1 MRAIAE
7 KQRKPDM
14 AMAVSV
20 TSSRAP
26 PPPALGA
33 NVGAPSTWTPLRDDY
48 FQPPLLSAKE
58 QSYLVRKACEAAQ
71 EVVERARSTQGPMT
85 WRHVEKYND
94 VQIYTG
100 QSRRSAAS
108 SSMGETLC
116 VCGVTTVPAT
126 VKEVAALFDLSTSR
140 QMKEFALG
148 NRDYFFDGLVLYTL
162 SPRTRDRPMH
172 LVTAKW
178 CAVQAP
184 SGMAPRDFCYLEC
197 QDRFMDSTG
206 RKGWVICQHSIK
218 LPGCDDL
225 TRSFGLVRGSFYHSG
240 MIVVESDRP
249 GHVDIIH
256 MQQLNFKQN
265 TKVPTAFLRE
275 RIAFVGRVRI
285 MLRNTRLNEQRY
297 LSDLELVPKKYRSR
311 CGVCQDS
318 FSLLLLR
325 KLNCR
330 KCGEVVCAACSKEFE
345 VTTVKFTPSM
355 QLRICM
361 HCFEQ
366 ITSTPQVPNAMADAP
381 RHSSAYSLLGYH
393 EDEQRASFMTQS
405 PTSAAEMA
413 DRGQQT
419 KIFMQSMSRPRRQK
433 RPTPVNR
440 HDHMGPPARAHDAYR
455 SSHVRHPMRMDTTQQ
470 YPFYD
475 DHQAHREMQYSMPPP
490 PPPSSSSSSSA
501 SIFDRPKPQRKPQ
514 PAPAT
519 PFYDF
524 DRQSQYAMNS
534 NLAQTYSDLR
544 PTSANHHHDTYQH
557 TNYDQDIPAPPPR
570 FPPRERKDS
579 ASSNSSA
586 ESIDLDAFEVTDS
599 EIPLRGGRNDRN
611 ERQPS
616 AEASLNARHIR
627 RDEYQRGSMARPSF
641 MSRDQDDETKT
652 ADFTESPSFPA
663 QYQQPSRDSLDHD
676 SRPPQRRPKPV
687 RQPIDNASDSE
698 DPYLNTAGCD
708 VNLLDA
714 EMRQFHNKSSLF
726 VNEAPAG
733 TGSDARRSSS
743 RQSDVRSPSGSS
755 STASRPSSYFP
766 PEQIATS
773 PTKNIDDDF
782 FPQPLQAKYNI
793 GVKREQT
800 FERHSNN
807 GLSRESTSSPRG
819 MEFNIDDDYFPD
831 FPQAQRPGAET
842 YSPLEFDGEDCQQS
856 PPHLTPVDVQPQSVV
871 EFNDEEFE
879 VATKQTTRKMN
890 DRVIPETVNRDSI
903 DASDKFSRSG
913 ILSSKM
919 ADEWLADDLDLI
931 SHGMESTKLIAGTSQ
946 NSYDSKSASS
956 EPESAP
962 EPQSSA
968 NRNHMERGSSVVV
981 MKLDDVHI
989 DGGNQR
995 HAKPSSHQRAMY
1007 QPFGNSILNS
1017 LPDDDDNDSTN
1028 SEDSADGKQPQ
1039 SARKMYKKFGSSRKI
1054 ERLVGGGI
1062 QNNPSFRHTLDQIQA
1077 NIDLMSSD
1085 DDAGSGDE
1093 RLRYQL

>member
-1 MRAIAE
+1 MRAIAD
-7 KQRKPDM
+7 KQRRPKM
-14 AMAVSV
+14 AMAASMNA
-20 TSSRAP
+20 SRAP
-26 PPPALGA
+26 PPPVMGA
-33 NVGAPSTWTPLRDDY
+33 NIGGSSTWTPLRDDY

-116 VCGVTTVPAT
+116 VCGVTTVPAS

-140 QMKEFALG
+140 QMKEFAQT

-162 SPRTRDRPMH
+162 SPRTRDRPLH

-225 TRSFGLVRGSFYHSG
+225 TRAFGLVRGSFYHSG

-275 RIAFVGRVRI
+275 RIAFVARVRI

-345 VTTVKFTPSM
+345 VTTIKFTPSM
-355 QLRICM
+355 QLRICV

-381 RHSSAYSLLGYH
+381 RQSTAYNLLGYH

-433 RPTPVNR
+433 RPTLV
-440 HDHMGPPARAHDAYR
+440 HHHEYMGPPARVHDPYR
-455 SSHVRHPMRMDTTQQ
+455 KSHARHPMRMDATQQ

-475 DHQAHREMQYSMPPP
+475 DHHAQQDMHYSMPPP

-514 PAPAT
+514 PAAAT

-534 NLAQTYSDLR
+534 NLAQTYSDMR
-544 PTSANHHHDTYQH
+544 PVSVNHHHDTYQQMD
-557 TNYDQDIPAPPPR
+557 YDQEIPAPPPR
-570 FPPRERKDS
+570 FPLRERKDS
-579 ASSNSSA
+579 ASSDSSA

-599 EIPLRGGRNDRN
+599 EIPLRGGRNDRK

-627 RDEYQRGSMARPSF
+627 REEYPRGSMARPSF

-652 ADFTESPSFPA
+652 ADFTASPSFPP
-663 QYQQPSRDSLDHD
+663 QYQQPSRNSLDQGN
-676 SRPPQRRPKPV
+676 RLPRRPKPE
-687 RQPIDNASDSE
+687 RQPINNASDTE

-714 EMRQFHNKSSLF
+714 EMRQFHNESSLF
-726 VNEAPAG
+726 VSEAPV
-733 TGSDARRSSS
+733 DVARKPST
-743 RQSDVRSPSGSS
+743 RQSDVNSPDSS
-755 STASRPSSYFP
+755 PRPSSYFP
-766 PEQIATS
+766 PKKFATS
-773 PTKNIDDDF
+773 PSKDIDGDF
-782 FPQPLQAKYNI
+782 FA
-793 GVKREQT
+793 QT
-800 FERHSNN
+800 FNGVTRDQMLEQHSDN
-807 GLSRESTSSPRG
+807 GLPRQSVNSPTG
-819 MEFNIDDDYFPD
+819 MEFNVDEDYFPVI
-831 FPQAQRPGAET
+831 QQQQRLVAET
-842 YSPLEFDGEDCQQS
+842 PTPLEFDGEDCEHS
-856 PPHLTPVDVQPQSVV
+856 PPHLAPVDVQPQGVL
-871 EFNDEEFE
+871 EFNEDDYH
-879 VATKQTTRKMN
+879 VMPKQTKQKLSDN
-890 DRVIPETVNRDSI
+890 AVPEAVSRDSV
-903 DASDKFSRSG
+903 DASETFSQSG
-913 ILSSKM
+913 ILSSKV
-919 ADEWLADDLDLI
+919 ADEWLADDYNLI
-931 SHGMESTKLIAGTSQ
+931 SQNGKSTTLIAGNFSSPALQKSDDT
-946 NSYDSKSASS
+946 KSASS

-962 EPQSSA
+962 EPQSSVDP
-968 NRNHMERGSSVVV
+968 NHSERESEVVV
-981 MKLDDVHI
+981 MKLNDVHI
-989 DGGNQR
+989 DSDNQR
-995 HAKPSSHQRAMY
+995 QPKPTSHQRAMY

-1017 LPDDDDNDSTN
+1017 LPDDDDNSSTN

-1085 DDAGSGDE
+1085 DDGGSGDE